1 MSHGDWSSDIADYD
15 TYLHYSFVFS
25 DIAEGGL
32 NSMLG
37 LYKTLLP
44 SLGGY
49 LVDNANIQWDRLE
62 KLIARISIL
71 LKCIE

>member
-1 MSHGDWSSDIADYD
+1 
-15 TYLHYSFVFS
+15 
-25 DIAEGGL
+25 
-32 NSMLG
+32 MLG

-71 LKCIE
+71 FKCIE